1 MTAGEILIL
10 IDRVAVLKK
19 LRISILL
26 KELNF
31 DDNDVKIMKTGEEWR
46 KLEHHLRS
54 SGKSD
59 AFCQVAPGLKW
70 RGQRQRQLQKKQR
83 QRQ

>member
-31 DDNDVKIMKTGEEWR
+31 DDNDVKIMKTR
-46 KLEHHLRS
+46 
-54 SGKSD
+54 
-59 AFCQVAPGLKW
+59 
-70 RGQRQRQLQKKQR
+70 
-83 QRQ
+83 

>member
-19 LRISILL
+19 FRISILL

-31 DDNDVKIMKTGEEWR
+31 DDNDVEIMKTR
-46 KLEHHLRS
+46 
-54 SGKSD
+54 
-59 AFCQVAPGLKW
+59 
-70 RGQRQRQLQKKQR
+70 
-83 QRQ
+83 

>member
-31 DDNDVKIMKTGEEWR
+31 DDNA
-46 KLEHHLRS
+46 H
-54 SGKSD
+54 
-59 AFCQVAPGLKW
+59 
-70 RGQRQRQLQKKQR
+70 
-83 QRQ
+83 

>member
-31 DDNDVKIMKTGEEWR
+31 DDNDVLLMKTR
-46 KLEHHLRS
+46 
-54 SGKSD
+54 
-59 AFCQVAPGLKW
+59 
-70 RGQRQRQLQKKQR
+70 
-83 QRQ
+83 

>member
-31 DDNDVKIMKTGEEWR
+31 DDNDVIIMKIR
-46 KLEHHLRS
+46 
-54 SGKSD
+54 
-59 AFCQVAPGLKW
+59 
-70 RGQRQRQLQKKQR
+70 
-83 QRQ
+83 

>member
-19 LRISILL
+19 LRISISL

-31 DDNDVKIMKTGEEWR
+31 DDNDVIIMKIR
-46 KLEHHLRS
+46 
-54 SGKSD
+54 
-59 AFCQVAPGLKW
+59 
-70 RGQRQRQLQKKQR
+70 
-83 QRQ
+83 